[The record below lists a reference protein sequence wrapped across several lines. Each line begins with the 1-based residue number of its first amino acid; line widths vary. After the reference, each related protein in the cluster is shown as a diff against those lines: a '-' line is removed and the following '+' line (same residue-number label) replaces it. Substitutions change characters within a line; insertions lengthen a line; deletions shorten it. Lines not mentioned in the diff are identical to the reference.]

1 MDSYTNMHVYILGRQ
16 NEKSRYF
23 QSKFI
28 LRQKKIEIRIKLRI
42 YGDFFSTKLIEYLT
56 SCVNSINQRH
66 LKYLHCNKFLMKSLE
81 IIFFS

>member
-1 MDSYTNMHVYILGRQ
+1 MKSHDIFSQSLFCGR
-16 NEKSRYF
+16 
-23 QSKFI
+23 
-28 LRQKKIEIRIKLRI
+28 KKIEIRIKLRI